1 MSKVFII
8 IISMFARDLESLD
21 CNFEDINQLL
31 FFFDFVRCP
40 EMVHDNKEF
49 SCENPKPRCESVITT
64 R

>member
-1 MSKVFII
+1 
-8 IISMFARDLESLD
+8 MFARDLESLD